1 MLFLCVRSA
10 SLISGPGGGGV
21 HVPLSSITGREGGG
35 GALGGGGVRVLWGLA
50 LRTCLEVDRSTIYLP
65 GLRSR

>member
-10 SLISGPGGGGV
+10 SLISGPGGGV
-21 HVPLSSITGREGGG
+21 HVPLSNITGSEGWGEG
-35 GALGGGGVRVLWGLA
+35 LGGGGVRVLSGLA